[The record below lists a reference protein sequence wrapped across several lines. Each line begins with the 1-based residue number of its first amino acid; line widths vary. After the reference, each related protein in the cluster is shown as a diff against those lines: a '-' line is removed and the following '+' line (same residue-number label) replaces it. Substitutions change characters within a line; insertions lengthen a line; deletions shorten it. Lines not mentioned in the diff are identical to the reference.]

1 MVKEKDNKKVGLPSY
16 EFVDLPPVFPR
27 HARPAGAHGNP
38 ETGWTDLLTTQ
49 YAHPLVA

>member
-1 MVKEKDNKKVGLPSY
+1 MVRKIDKKVGLPSY

-38 ETGWTDLLTTQ
+38 ETGGTNLLATQ
-49 YAHPLVA
+49 DAHPLVA